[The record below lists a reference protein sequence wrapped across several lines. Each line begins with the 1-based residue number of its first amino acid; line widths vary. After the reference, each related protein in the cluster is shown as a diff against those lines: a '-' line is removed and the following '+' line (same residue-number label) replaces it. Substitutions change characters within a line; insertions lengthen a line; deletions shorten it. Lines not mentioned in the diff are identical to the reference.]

1 MEHLFLKELC
11 LCFHQ
16 NVEEALRY
24 NDVESVLEDGEQEDI
39 FSPEYF
45 DRLVDVKMPATKL
58 ELLIKMLTPFGI
70 VELHE
75 PCRTGIECE
84 PVVDDGKES
93 ETEKHCADDVHRGEI
108 APSRYADADT

>member
-1 MEHLFLKELC
+1 
-11 LCFHQ
+11 
-16 NVEEALRY
+16 
-24 NDVESVLEDGEQEDI
+24 
-39 FSPEYF
+39 
-45 DRLVDVKMPATKL
+45 
-58 ELLIKMLTPFGI
+58 